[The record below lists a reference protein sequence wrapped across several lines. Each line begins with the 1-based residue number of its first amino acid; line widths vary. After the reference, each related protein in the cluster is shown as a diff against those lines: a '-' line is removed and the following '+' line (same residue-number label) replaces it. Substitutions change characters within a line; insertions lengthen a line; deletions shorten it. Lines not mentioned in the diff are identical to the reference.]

1 MEYALLPKFIQ
12 FELTYACNSGCV
24 FCYNPSRKKQTDEE
38 TIIKVL
44 NELNR
49 YKLDHVQLIG
59 GEVTL
64 FKEKLPYYLSL
75 LDKVK
80 TRSMVTNGRVFIPE
94 TIEFLDEVYISI
106 HGDKEMHESITRAK
120 NSFEVI
126 ESTITQYVKADLIVS
141 SDTVLTRLNYD
152 QMFNICKYAT
162 DLGMKNIFVNIY
174 QSAGLGARKE
184 DDMAPSLEEIRVAI
198 GQLIQAKHT
207 LPLNINFGTST
218 PYCLDERLVTEDLAF
233 TCGTGSWFSS
243 INPWGELRICNQ
255 STKSYG
261 NVLEEELGRIWHKKT
276 IDDDYRNLSWIK
288 AVEPCNSCVFKN
300 DCLGGCRIN
309 DKGEARID
317 PIVTREKDN
326 LVSQSRLREL
336 YNQTE
341 RVVHYEVN

>member
-38 TIIKVL
+38 TIINVL
-44 NELNR
+44 KELNS
-49 YKLDHVQLIG
+49 YKLNHVQLIG

-64 FKEKLPYYLSL
+64 FREKLPYYLSL

-80 TRSMVTNGRVFIPE
+80 TRSMVTNGRIFIPE

-106 HGDKEMHESITRAK
+106 HGNKEMHESITRAK
-120 NSFEVI
+120 DSFSVI
-126 ESTITQYVKADLIVS
+126 EDTIKAYVKANIIVS
-141 SDTVLTRLNYD
+141 SDTVLTRINYN
-152 QMFNICKYAT
+152 QMFEICKYASE
-162 DLGMKNIFVNIY
+162 LGMKNIFVNIY

-184 DDMAPSLEEIRVAI
+184 DDMAPSLEEIKIAI
-198 GQLIQAKHT
+198 GQLIKAKHT
-207 LPLNINFGTST
+207 LPLKVHFGTST
-218 PYCLDERLVTEDLAF
+218 PYCLDERLILEDMAF
-233 TCGTGSWFSS
+233 TCGTGTWFGS

-261 NVLEEELGRIWHKKT
+261 NVLEQELGKIWHNKI
-276 IDDDYRNLSWIK
+276 IDEDYRSLDWLK
-288 AVEPCNSCVFKN
+288 AAEPCNSCVYKS

-317 PIVTREKDN
+317 PIVLREKNN
-326 LVSQSRLREL
+326 LVSQERLTEL
-336 YNQTE
+336 YSKSE
-341 RVVHYEVN
+341 RVIHYEVN